1 MRASILLIVGIVL
14 FVVLAI
20 GSAIYLKRHYDEQK
34 EELLDT
40 LPKIPSPDGPSEVTP
55 SF

>member
-1 MRASILLIVGIVL
+1 MRASILLIVGILL
-14 FVVLAI
+14 FVVLAA

-40 LPKIPSPDGPSEVTP
+40 LPKMPPQSGPSKPAP